1 MDVRRPPQS
10 HHTPPFSATNLR
22 VCPSE
27 LLEATFANP
36 SNGLSSY
43 GEDNGLIVVAI
54 WCLVSQ
60 GDMQLWPWWCDA
72 DRGRSCPGVAL
83 AAEDVELP
91 SGDTHHVSRYATPA
105 VTTNRTYFAPFI
117 LEQMGRQAYDA
128 DGEPMPGLSDL
139 LERLECWAEGGCC
152 GTGSSKPES
161 ESGPTDTRD
170 TTDCHSDYTLT
181 GACEASD
188 GCELKAARSDTW
200 AVTYE
205 DFFEIF
211 NAGQDWEK
219 GQLTSNCISGFDFVG
234 NGALEAGR
242 QYFMVD
248 AGQCA
253 YCTEI
258 VPIGAFECSC
268 DNGWGWDDAPNRPRA
283 VSQTVSA
290 CNPQGGRRV

>member
-27 LLEATFANP
+27 ALQATFANP
-36 SNGLSSY
+36 SNGFSSY

-139 LERLECWAEGGCC
+139 LERLECWAEGGC
-152 GTGSSKPES
+152 
-161 ESGPTDTRD
+161 
-170 TTDCHSDYTLT
+170 L
-181 GACEASD
+181 
-188 GCELKAARSDTW
+188 
-200 AVTYE
+200 V
-205 DFFEIF
+205 
-211 NAGQDWEK
+211 
-219 GQLTSNCISGFDFVG
+219 
-234 NGALEAGR
+234 
-242 QYFMVD
+242 
-248 AGQCA
+248 
-253 YCTEI
+253 
-258 VPIGAFECSC
+258 
-268 DNGWGWDDAPNRPRA
+268 
-283 VSQTVSA
+283 VSFLMF
-290 CNPQGGRRV
+290 